1 MGSTN
6 RQVVMMA
13 IALTAMA
20 CTSGSGGTAGSGTRS
35 DPNLI
40 TREDLASVPA
50 ITAYDAVQR
59 LRPRWLQRTGR
70 RGVPRVVVAR
80 TQRTNVYE
88 LTRIRADDVESI
100 RFVSGPDATT
110 RYGTGFTGGAIEVTL
125 RRR

>member
-1 MGSTN
+1 
-6 RQVVMMA
+6 MMA

-35 DPNLI
+35 DPDLI
-40 TREDLASVPA
+40 TREDLASVIA
-50 ITAYDAVQR
+50 VTAYDAIQR

-80 TQRTNVYE
+80 TQRTDVYE
-88 LTRIRADDVESI
+88 LQRIRADDVESI

-110 RYGTGFTGGAIEVTL
+110 RYGTGFGGGAIEVTL